1 MPYESA
7 QLTFD
12 HEKMTP
18 QGIYPILR
26 GIDNSVRE
34 LKDEYYESS
43 REDRSRMS
51 RMEEELSSLKKEVLD
66 LRISAGVTEH
76 RLTELKDD
84 VKGLREEVSELR
96 GDMREMSGSF
106 TAMQTRLNWWLVGVG
121 IVIAVLQ
128 LWKG

>member
-1 MPYESA
+1 MQYESE

-12 HEKMTP
+12 HEKLTP
-18 QGIYPILR
+18 RGIYSFLR
-26 GIDNSVRE
+26 GIDTSVRE
-34 LKDEYYESS
+34 VRDSLYDQERNTTS
-43 REDRSRMS
+43 RFS